1 MAGLTGTT
9 AHWVILSL
17 LWSAGLVL
25 VFAPLAVAR
34 YRRS

>member
-1 MAGLTGTT
+1 VHETRQHGHG
-9 AHWVILSL
+9 VVLSL

-25 VFAPLAVAR
+25 VSAPLTVAR